1 MVTLALSPLRIRE
14 LQKRIW
20 VTMRRALIQGQ
31 DELVQD
37 EIALLMLRGKM
48 RSNMLPTKIQR
59 ERDQLHRYEGHVD
72 AAPRLGHISAR
83 SWGLSGRGADTGG
96 AA

>member
-48 RSNMLPTKIQR
+48 RSNMLPHQN
-59 ERDQLHRYEGHVD
+59 
-72 AAPRLGHISAR
+72 SAR
-83 SWGLSGRGADTGG
+83 ARPAPSL
-96 AA
+96 